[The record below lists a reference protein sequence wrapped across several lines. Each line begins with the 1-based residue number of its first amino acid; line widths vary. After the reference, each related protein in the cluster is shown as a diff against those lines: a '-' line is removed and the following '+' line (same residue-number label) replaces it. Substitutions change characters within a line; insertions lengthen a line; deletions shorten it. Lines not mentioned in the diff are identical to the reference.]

1 MSLKKMCNHT
11 IPVLP
16 QVYGDELSYYETLG
30 KLIGNYNEVI
40 DIITKIEE
48 YLKNTLSPVS
58 VFSSKIDGYI
68 GVPEITSTSQGVLR
82 IDTPG
87 LYVFNVSLK
96 INSTSIK
103 KNNVD
108 TLRKITSFEYYLVDT
123 AYNQDKSDEFE
134 TRKFGK
140 TIYSWDGSPDY
151 SSLTVNNTFVKSY
164 SSDDLN
170 IRKNGYVDIL
180 IDPFSYNLNN
190 GDDNIPCEIMI
201 EAIRARGY

>member
-1 MSLKKMCNHT
+1 M
-11 IPVLP
+11 
-16 QVYGDELSYYETLG
+16 
-30 KLIGNYNEVI
+30 
-40 DIITKIEE
+40 
-48 YLKNTLSPVS
+48 
-58 VFSSKIDGYI
+58 
-68 GVPEITSTSQGVLR
+68 
-82 IDTPG
+82 
-87 LYVFNVSLK
+87 K
-96 INSTSIK
+96 INSTAIK
-103 KNNVD
+103 KNNID
-108 TLRKITSFEYYLVDT
+108 TQRKITSFEYYLVDT

-164 SSDDLN
+164 SSNDLN

-190 GDDNIPCEIMI
+190 GDDNIPCEITI